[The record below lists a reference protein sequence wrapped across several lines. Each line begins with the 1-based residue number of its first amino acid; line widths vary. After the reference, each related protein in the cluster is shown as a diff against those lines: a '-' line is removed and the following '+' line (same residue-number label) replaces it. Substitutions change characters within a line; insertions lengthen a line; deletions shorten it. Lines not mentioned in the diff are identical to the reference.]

1 MFIQNFLDAKLPAD
15 CATHLSGAQ
24 LTALWKSDRS
34 IRPIACGIVYRR
46 LASRLDMWSIKNDV
60 ELQNYLEPHQISV
73 GTAGGLEAGVHALR
87 HTLSSMGSSE
97 KYVLLSIDFS
107 NAFNRC
113 SRQAFL
119 AECQTHTP
127 ALARYIHY
135 TYGTA
140 SLLHTRPQSFLRK
153 EGTQQ
158 GDPWE
163 MLLFSLVSH
172 PLITHLQSTL
182 RALLNIWMSDDGTFV
197 PPIDAALK
205 LYEYIKTEGPKRG
218 LYMQKSKTKS
228 RGPQC
233 QPTF

>member
-1 MFIQNFLDAKLPAD
+1 MQNFLDAKLPAD
-15 CATHLSGAQ
+15 AAKHLSGAQ
-24 LTALWKSDRS
+24 LTALWKPDRS

-46 LASRLDMWSIKNDV
+46 LASRLAMQSIKFDA
-60 ELQNYLEPHQISV
+60 ELHNYLEPHQISV

-87 HTLSSMGSSE
+87 HTLSSMGSSK

-119 AECQTHTP
+119 DECQIHTP

-140 SLLHTRPQSFLRK
+140 ALLHTREQSFLSQ

-158 GDPWE
+158 GDPLG
-163 MLLFSLVSH
+163 MLLFSLVAH
-172 PLITHLQSTL
+172 PLVTYIQSTF
-182 RALLNIWMSDDGTFV
+182 RPLLNVWMADDGTFV
-197 PPIDAALK
+197 APIDNALK
-205 LYEYIKTEGPKRG
+205 IYEYIKTKGPQGVFICKHQRP
-218 LYMQKSKTKS
+218 KSG
-228 RGPQC
+228 GPQC
-233 QPTF
+233 QPTS